1 MLRWYVFSPSFQRY
15 SHSWSTDFGIYVDEH
30 GDPCCSFGT
39 IEWEGTTEHVAFHSP
54 YIFLFNS
61 CFIEIRHVETGRLV
75 QIIPGSELRCI
86 WNGKGVSMKPTTP
99 SMTEPGD
106 PQDARVYFVMNG
118 TNSTYGPEGMRSG
131 NIAQRVCGLIP
142 IVPPL
147 ITVSSYPAV
156 GGHPKE
162 PMYNPY
168 TSVNLFWPPSRST
181 NSRVHA
187 ALTGPPVNK
196 L

>member
-1 MLRWYVFSPSFQRY
+1 M
-15 SHSWSTDFGIYVDEH
+15 
-30 GDPCCSFGT
+30 
-39 IEWEGTTEHVAFHSP
+39 
-54 YIFLFNS
+54 
-61 CFIEIRHVETGRLV
+61 

-99 SMTEPGD
+99 SMMAPGD

-156 GGHPKE
+156 GDHPKE

-168 TSVNLFWPPSRST
+168 TPASTSPTHMSMHSHALLYGSGPARASYVPNPIRSSYSHSPIPPNVNLIPGWDGLWKR
-181 NSRVHA
+181 
-187 ALTGPPVNK
+187 
-196 L
+196 